1 MVQGGLVKGQVT
13 PGTEVVFA
21 GKPVRVSLDGDF
33 LIGFH
38 RDEPS
43 KVSLELTYP
52 DGKAQKKELQIE
64 KRDYDIQRIDGLPPR
79 KVTPNKLDM
88 KRIRAESKLINQARK
103 LDDDRS
109 DYQTGFM

>member
-1 MVQGGLVKGQVT
+1 MRGALVAGWAYGARGTGQGSCHTGYRSG
-13 PGTEVVFA
+13 
-21 GKPVRVSLDGDF
+21 VSLDGDF

-52 DGKAQKKELQIE
+52 DGKVQKKELQIE

-79 KVTPNKLDM
+79 KVTP
-88 KRIRAESKLINQARK
+88 EQARHEAYPRREQA
-103 LDDDRS
+103 D
-109 DYQTGFM
+109 QAGA